1 MDIGSGSLV
10 GMSVL
15 PSGKIDDESTD
26 DEVASSDETIDTPG
40 GISLVA
46 VTRKVSSTFL
56 TSTSAILAT

>member
-15 PSGKIDDESTD
+15 PSGKIDEESTD
-26 DEVASSDETIDTPG
+26 DEVAPSSDEMIDTPG

-46 VTRKVSSTFL
+46 VTRKVSSTFFF
-56 TSTSAILAT
+56 ST

>member
-1 MDIGSGSLV
+1 M

-46 VTRKVSSTFL
+46 VTRKVSSTFS